1 MLTVRAALTILL
13 ACATSTAVT
22 SVPAD
27 AGTKKPTAP
36 VGRHITYQQ
45 WDASD
50 FAAGSFSGTALTDGA
65 LIIATPTGS
74 FAYTDPFGDGSTTT
88 YDVATWRSPEVTP
101 GFNYTELVASWNANT
116 PAGTWVQVSVSGV
129 GDDGVRSK
137 EYVLGRWAE
146 GTDTIHRTS
155 VPAQGDELAYVA
167 IDTLVARTD
176 RSLKT
181 WQLTVSLYR
190 ETGSAA
196 TPSVSLVGAM
206 ASRLPESSSKWTA
219 SPLGGAQGITLD
231 VPTYSQ
237 ETHIGDYP
245 QYNGG
250 GEAWCSP
257 TSTAMVMAYWQ
268 QKTGNASYGPS
279 AAELATI
286 EPAGHPDAQVD
297 YAAAQTYD
305 WNYDGTGNWPFNT
318 AYSGSYGLESFVTRL
333 RSLTEA
339 EQFIKAGIPLVASV
353 SFKKGELTGAG
364 YGTNG
369 HLLVI
374 VGFTPDGDVV
384 VNDPASHLIQSND
397 EVRVVYD
404 RAEFESVWVPH
415 SGGIVYVIHP
425 ASHPLPA
432 SLTPAE
438 RNW

>member
-1 MLTVRAALTILL
+1 MLTVRAVLTILL

-22 SVPAD
+22 SVPAA
-27 AGTKKPTAP
+27 AGAKKPTAP
-36 VGRHITYQQ
+36 VARHIAYQQ
-45 WDASD
+45 WDGSELT
-50 FAAGSFSGTALTDGA
+50 AGTHSGTTVTDGG
-65 LIIATPTGS
+65 LTIASPTG
-74 FAYTDPFGDGSTTT
+74 AVPYTDPVGGSTST
-88 YDVATWRSPEVTP
+88 YDVATWKSPVVTP
-101 GFNYTELVASWNANT
+101 GFNYTELVASWNADT
-116 PAGTWVQVSVSGV
+116 PAGTWVQVSVSGL
-129 GDDGVRSK
+129 GDDGVPSK
-137 EYVLGRWAE
+137 EYILGRWAE
-146 GTDTIHRTS
+146 DTSTIHRTS
-155 VPAQGDELAYVA
+155 VPAQGDELATVA
-167 IDTLVARTD
+167 IDTLVARVD

-190 ETGSAA
+190 KTGSTA
-196 TPSVSLVGAM
+196 TPSVRLVGAM
-206 ASRLPESSSKWTA
+206 ASRLPEAPSKWTA
-219 SPLGGAQGITLD
+219 SPLGGAQGITLG
-231 VPTYSQ
+231 VPRYSQ

-257 TSTAMVMAYWQ
+257 TSTSMVMAYWQ
-268 QKTGNASYGPS
+268 STQYASYGPS

-286 EPAGHPDAQVD
+286 EPAGHPDPQVD
-297 YAAAQTYD
+297 YAAARTYD
-305 WNYDGTGNWPFNT
+305 YNYDGTGNWPFNT

-353 SFKKGELTGAG
+353 SFKKSELTGAG

-384 VNDPASHLIQSND
+384 VNDPASHLIPSND

-425 ASHPLPA
+425 PTVPLPA
-432 SLTPAE
+432 SLTPAQP
-438 RNW
+438 NW